1 MHSAQQI
8 TICSEQKAKR
18 KHVVSHHG
26 YRCVRLH
33 GDTKTTEQTE
43 LLNEFNTDESDVFV
57 FLLITRTDGLG
68 LNLQDAETAFMFKSD
83 WRT

>member
-1 MHSAQQI
+1 M
-8 TICSEQKAKR
+8 
-18 KHVVSHHG
+18 
-26 YRCVRLH
+26 RLH

>member
-1 MHSAQQI
+1 M
-8 TICSEQKAKR
+8 
-18 KHVVSHHG
+18 SHHG

-43 LLNEFNTDESDVFV
+43 LLNEFNTDGSDVSV
-57 FLLITRTDGLG
+57 FLLTTRTDGLG
-68 LNLQDAETAFMFKSD
+68 LSLQDPEIAFMFKSD